1 MQLYVI
7 EANKPDFG
15 KGKNM
20 QKYTATL
27 TRDVVTKI
35 TMYDYTVDCPMKAG
49 KRGFKTIK
57 RMKQWIDAINAE
69 HGLNTA
75 VMG

>member
-1 MQLYVI
+1 
-7 EANKPDFG
+7 
-15 KGKNM
+15 M

-27 TRDVVTKI
+27 TRDVVTRI
-35 TMYDYTVDCPMKAG
+35 TMESVTMYGEKLEGSDYTVDCPMKAG